1 MPTYNRSYRSGT
13 TRRSS
18 VRRTTTQSGTGWGY
32 SSSRY
37 DTFRREIQARI
48 SSYRAINQQFS
59 GTSVTAFSP
68 ATANRWMKMVGAGA
82 RVYTFSPSEFCRY
95 FGSQWDSS
103 TPTAAFRYLR
113 KKFGSGIKAVT
124 RGRGN
129 NWLVAATSNV
139 YGRPFSTY
147 QW

>member
-13 TRRSS
+13 TQRSS
-18 VRRTTTQSGTGWGY
+18 YRRTTTHSGPGWGY
-32 SSSRY
+32 SNTRY

-48 SSYRAINQQFS
+48 GSYRAINQQFS
-59 GTSVTAFSP
+59 GTGATAFSP
-68 ATANRWMKMVGAGA
+68 AAASRWMKMVSAGT
-82 RVYTFSPSEFCRY
+82 RVYTFSHAEFSRY
-95 FGSQWDSS
+95 FGSQWNSG
-103 TPTAAFRYLR
+103 TPTAAFRHLR

-129 NWLVAATSNV
+129 TWLVAATSSV
-139 YGRPFSTY
+139 SGRPFSTY